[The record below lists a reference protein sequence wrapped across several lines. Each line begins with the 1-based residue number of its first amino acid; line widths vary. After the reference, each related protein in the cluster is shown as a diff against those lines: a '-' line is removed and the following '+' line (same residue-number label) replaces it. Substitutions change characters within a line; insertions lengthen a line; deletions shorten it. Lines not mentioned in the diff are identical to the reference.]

1 MRGLFRTR
9 QRKLMAVS
17 VVGLVSLVGGLMV
30 GINAAS
36 GTKVAG
42 LGPLDHYLCYA
53 AAPAPSTA
61 ANVQF
66 PKKPVAAWLQ
76 NQFGSVLGKVGGFQR
91 HCNPV
96 QKTTP
101 DGLVT
106 PINKANDHLACWG
119 FKPNPSH
126 IPPLVNIRNQFSPAD
141 AAGDPVPVPLKVV
154 ALQSLCLP
162 SFKSLTAA
170 NLQPGAPDDLDHYT
184 CYSVAYPTGSKTK
197 FLPPSPVQLDDQFS
211 RLLVPAQSLRAT
223 VLVPQSLCLPTIKIV
238 DPNPFVAP
246 PTFNDLL
253 DKTDHLLCF
262 GLRFTS
268 PAPYVS
274 PAASVF
280 DSNQF
285 GIGKLNIHNANQ
297 LCVPSLKEVPPPP
310 PTTTTTIAGVTT
322 TTCDPAV
329 GNCTTTTTAPCT
341 SGPNCTSPPLIN
353 KSFGATQI
361 AAGGTTSLV
370 FSISNPNSATNLTGI
385 SFNDNLP
392 PGLVVATP
400 NGVAGGCP
408 GGIINA
414 PSGAPLITMTGATL
428 PPLASCSFKVDVTA
442 TAGTAG
448 VLTNVTDPIT
458 SNESGPGGQANAT
471 IRVG

>member
-1 MRGLFRTR
+1 MRGLIRTR
-9 QRKLMAVS
+9 QRKMLAAS
-17 VVGLVSLVGGLMV
+17 VIALVGLLAGVIV

-36 GTKVAG
+36 GTNVPG
-42 LGPLDHYLCYA
+42 LGPLDHYLCYSSTVV
-53 AAPAPSTA
+53 APTSTT
-61 ANVQF
+61 NIKPF

-76 NQFGSVLGKVGGFQR
+76 NQFGSVLGKVGGLQR

-106 PINKANDHLACWG
+106 PISRPNDHLVCFG
-119 FKPNPSH
+119 FSPNPNS
-126 IPPLVNIRNQFSPAD
+126 PPPIVNITNQFSPSN
-141 AAGDPVPVPLKVV
+141 AAGPVAVPLQVGR
-154 ALQSLCLP
+154 LQSLCLP

-170 NLQPGAPDDLDHYT
+170 NLQTGAPDDLDHYS
-184 CYSVAYPTGSKTK
+184 CYVVTYPKGTTTK
-197 FLPPSPVQLDDQFS
+197 FVAPPVQLDDQFS

-223 VLVPQSLCLPTIKIV
+223 VLAPQSLCLPTIKIIN
-238 DPNPFVAP
+238 PNPFAAP
-246 PTFNDLL
+246 PTFTDLL

-262 GLRFTS
+262 GVRITAPLPFAT
-268 PAPYVS
+268 PAT
-274 PAASVF
+274 VF

-285 GIGKLNIHNANQ
+285 GIGQVSIKAANQ
-297 LCVPSLKEVPPPP
+297 LCVPSLKQVPPPP
-310 PTTTTTIAGVTT
+310 STTSTTIAGVTT

-353 KSFGATQI
+353 KAFGATQI

-370 FSISNPNSATNLTGI
+370 FSISNPNSTTNLTGI
-385 SFNDNLP
+385 SFSDNLP

-408 GGIINA
+408 GGVINA
-414 PSGAPLITMTGATL
+414 PPGGPLITMTGATL

-458 SNESGPGGQANAT
+458 SNESGPGGQATAK
-471 IRVG
+471 IQVG